1 MQTRTKQPQSN
12 PRRRGHILVMFA
24 ITVTTLI
31 AMLGLVIDGG
41 LLMTS
46 QRQAQNAAD
55 AAARACALRV
65 RHADTTGSPADA
77 DPDLQ
82 GIANTYAL
90 GATYNNVPT
99 DDQSHSQVTVNHP
112 PSVGSPYAGND
123 HYVEVLVTYPL
134 TTAFIQVVGLARH
147 RHVTARAVA
156 GYELESRGAGLVVLD
171 PDPPDGSG
179 LKITG
184 TGTVTVR
191 DGTVNPPVPAD
202 VYVFSLHAGFDG
214 SGGQTQGP
222 TIIGSGQQ
230 AAKISGSNTF
240 LQAGT
245 VYVSGGVNDEDKF
258 SVASG
263 VQKLVAGTESGVF
276 DPFFDSF
283 VDGAIVDGGNPL
295 LVPTTSNGVTSPNGG
310 NGPNA
315 GNGRATIVSPRPNG
329 NGTTTNVDNGG
340 NISVSSGQIATLEPG
355 IYSNI
360 SINGGDVTLLPGIY
374 VLRPPT
380 NGGGNILS
388 ISGGASVHGVV
399 PQGPPGQ
406 PPVPPPAAN
415 VMFYNTGHDYDRA
428 TGSPDFNDYASGVT
442 TGVQPSST
450 SNFRGI
456 SITGG
461 TVNLRGLIGSG
472 NSLVFDKILFY
483 QRRANDNTM
492 IVNAD
497 NVNSTLAGTFY
508 AKWAELQ
515 LGGSGTYNFAIVV
528 GRLTVSGGATININD
543 TLPFPPIIQLVYLVE

>member
-55 AAARACALRV
+55 AAARACALQV
-65 RHADTTGSPADA
+65 KHAETTGSTMG
-77 DPDLQ
+77 DLQ

-90 GATYNNVPT
+90 GATYNKVPT
-99 DDQSHSQVTVNHP
+99 DDQGHTQVEVHHP
-112 PSVGSPYAGND
+112 PISGQYIGNNR
-123 HYVEVLVTYPL
+123 YVEVLVTYPL

-147 RHVTARAVA
+147 RDVTARAVA
-156 GYELESRGAGLVVLD
+156 GYELEPRSAGLVVLD

-184 TGTVTVR
+184 NGAVTVR
-191 DGTVNPPVPAD
+191 DGAVNPPVPAD
-202 VYVFSLHAGFDG
+202 VYVYSLHAGFDG

-222 TIIGSGQQ
+222 TIIGTGQQ
-230 AAKISGSNTF
+230 AAKISGGNAF
-240 LQAGT
+240 LQVGT

-263 VQKLVAGTESGVF
+263 VQKLVAGTESPVF
-276 DPFFDSF
+276 DPFFHE
-283 VDGAIVDGGNPL
+283 GTL
-295 LVPTTSNGVTSPNGG
+295 LPVPTTSNGVTSPNGG
-310 NGPNA
+310 NGGNA
-315 GNGRATIVSPRPNG
+315 GNGRATIVSPKPNG
-329 NGTTTNVDNGG
+329 NGTNTNVDNGG

-374 VLRPPT
+374 VLRPPAS
-380 NGGGNILS
+380 GGGNILS
-388 ISGGASVHGVV
+388 ISGGAFVHG
-399 PQGPPGQ
+399 GGPGQ
-406 PPVPPPAAN
+406 TTVPAN
-415 VMFYNTGHDYDRA
+415 VMFYNTGHDYVRA

-497 NVNSTLAGTFY
+497 NVNSTLSGTFY

>member
-77 DPDLQ
+77 DPFLQ
-82 GIANTYAL
+82 DIANTYAL
-90 GATYNNVPT
+90 GATYNRVPT
-99 DDQSHSQVTVNHP
+99 DDQGHTQVVVHHP
-112 PSVGSPYAGND
+112 PRAGSPYAGND

-147 RHVTARAVA
+147 RDVTARAVA
-156 GYELESRGAGLVVLD
+156 GYELEPRGAGLVVLD

-184 TGTVTVR
+184 NGAVTVIDR
-191 DGTVNPPVPAD
+191 SVNPPVPAD

-222 TIIGSGQQ
+222 TIIGTGQQ
-230 AAKISGSNTF
+230 AAKISGGNAV

-263 VQKLVAGTESGVF
+263 VQKLVAGTESLVF
-276 DPFFDSF
+276 DPFFHE
-283 VDGAIVDGGNPL
+283 GTL
-295 LVPTTSNGVTSPNGG
+295 LPVPNTDNGVAFKG
-310 NGPNA
+310 NKNNPDPVIGKA
-315 GNGRATIVSPRPNG
+315 TFLKVGNTKPP
-329 NGTTTNVDNGG
+329 DQQG
-340 NISVSSGQIATLEPG
+340 NISVTSGQFATLEPG
-355 IYSNI
+355 IYSDI
-360 SINGGDVTLLPGIY
+360 SINGGDVTLQPGIY
-374 VLRPPT
+374 VLRPPAS
-380 NGGGNILS
+380 GGGNILS
-388 ISGGASVHGVV
+388 ISGQAFVHGVGGPGV
-399 PQGPPGQ
+399 P
-406 PPVPPPAAN
+406 AN
-415 VMFYNTGHDYDRA
+415 VMFYNTGHDYNGA

>member
-1 MQTRTKQPQSN
+1 
-12 PRRRGHILVMFA
+12 MFA
-24 ITVTTLI
+24 ITATTLI

-65 RHADTTGSPADA
+65 RHVDTTGSPADA
-77 DPDLQ
+77 TPFLQ
-82 GIANTYAL
+82 DIANTYAL
-90 GATYNNVPT
+90 GDDSGTYNNVPT
-99 DDQSHSQVTVNHP
+99 DGQGHAQVVVHHP
-112 PSVGSPYAGND
+112 PSAGTAYAGND

-147 RHVTARAVA
+147 RDVTARAVA
-156 GYELESRGAGLVVLD
+156 GYELEPRSAGLVVLD

-184 TGTVTVR
+184 NGTVTVNDR
-191 DGTVNPPVPAD
+191 SVNPPVPAD

-222 TIIGSGQQ
+222 TIIGPGQQ
-230 AAKISGSNTF
+230 AAKISGGNAV

-258 SVASG
+258 SVAAG
-263 VQKLVAGTESGVF
+263 VQKLVAGTESPVF

-295 LVPTTSNGVTSPNGG
+295 PVPTTSRGVTSPNGG

-340 NISVSSGQIATLEPG
+340 DISVSSGQIATLEPG

-399 PQGPPGQ
+399 PPGP
-406 PPVPPPAAN
+406 PPVPLPAAN
-415 VMFYNTGHDYDRA
+415 VMFYNTGHNYNRL

-456 SITGG
+456 SITGA

-472 NSLVFDKILFY
+472 SSVVFDKILFY
-483 QRRANDNTM
+483 QRRANDHTM

-497 NVNSTLAGTFY
+497 NVYSTLAGTFY